1 MENKKKWY
9 SGYLALIAGSVALFG
24 FTACQED
31 ENLLLPKQNIIETA
45 SDNSDFSTL
54 VSAVEEAN
62 LTETLSGSGPFTV
75 FAPTNQA
82 FGEYLLK
89 NNLSSSE
96 LFADPDLNDLLRYHV
111 ILGTKLSSDL
121 KAGVINSLEGR
132 NFYISEDPSGSL
144 WINGSAK
151 ITETDVLASNGVI
164 HVLDGVYVTPS
175 QSIAEIVKA
184 AAEASNP
191 EFTQLVAALTRV
203 NLIEAV
209 DGGVLDNLTVFAPTD
224 AAFQQLY
231 DDLGVS
237 GLRQISDEN
246 LSSILRY
253 HVVPSRSF
261 SQDLRQDAKLLTLL
275 ERQSLA
281 VDLTNM
287 KINES
292 GLIPSSLNIHGVNG
306 VIHAIDRVLLPINL

>member
-31 ENLLLPKQNIIETA
+31 ENPLLPKQNIIETA

-75 FAPTNQA
+75 FAPTNEA
-82 FGEYLLK
+82 FGGYLLK

-121 KAGVINSLEGR
+121 KSGVVNSLEGR
-132 NFYISEDPSGSL
+132 NFYISEDPSGDF
-144 WINGSAK
+144 WINGSSK

-164 HVLDGVYVTPS
+164 HVLDGVYVTPN
-175 QSIAEIVKA
+175 QSIAEIAKA

-224 AAFQQLY
+224 AAFEQLY

-246 LSSILRY
+246 LISILRY
-253 HVVPSRSF
+253 HVVPLRAF
-261 SQDLRQDAKLLTLL
+261 SQDLRQDASLPTLL
-275 ERQSLA
+275 EGQSLV

-292 GLIPSSLNIHGVNG
+292 GLILSSLNIHGVNG
-306 VIHAIDRVLLPINL
+306 VIHAIDRVLVPSNL